1 MSYMVARR
9 RIEIGIRMALGAD
22 HRAVLRLV
30 MREAAVLLVL
40 GVLIG
45 GLLAGYAARLAST
58 LLYELKPWDPA
69 SYAAAFA
76 AMALVSILASWLPAR
91 RAARLPP
98 TVALRSE

>member
-1 MSYMVARR
+1 M
-9 RIEIGIRMALGAD
+9 
-22 HRAVLRLV
+22 RLV

-69 SYAAAFA
+69 SYAIGLSL
-76 AMALVSILASWLPAR
+76 MALVSILASWLPAR

-98 TVALRSE
+98 TVALRAE